1 MRKAAG
7 KSGPG
12 KSLRSK
18 SGGSAKRFDATLE
31 RMRSRL
37 NWTIIRLPFNAAN
50 CYGMRGQIRVKVAIN
65 GCSFRTTLF
74 PTAEGVHILLVN
86 KRMQK
91 AARVRAGD
99 RASFQMERDLEN
111 RVVTVPQALQ
121 RILAESRC
129 LGRWYGQL
137 NHSRRNDIAKWVSDP
152 KSDEARVRRAEQIG
166 ERLLAV
172 MDAERELPP
181 ILQVAFARNPRA
193 REGWECMSKARR
205 RSHLLGIFYYRTPA
219 GREGRI
225 GKMLEDALAIA
236 EK

>member
-1 MRKAAG
+1 MRKAAQS

-12 KSLRSK
+12 V
-18 SGGSAKRFDATLE
+18 KRFEATLE

-37 NWTIIRLPFNAAN
+37 NWTIIRLPFDAAKW
-50 CYGMRGQIRVKVAIN
+50 YGMRGQIKVKVEIN
-65 GCSFRTTLF
+65 GCSFRTSLF

-99 RASFQMERDLEN
+99 SARFQIERDIQK
-111 RVVTVPQALQ
+111 RVVTVPDPLK
-121 RILAESRC
+121 RILAEDRSFR
-129 LGRWYGQL
+129 RWYDQL
-137 NHSRRNDIAKWVSDP
+137 NHSTRNDIAMWVSEP
-152 KSDEARVRRAEQIG
+152 KSAEARVRRAEQIA

-193 REGWECMSKARR
+193 REGWGRMSTARR
-205 RSHLLGIFYYRTPA
+205 RSHLIGIFYYRTPE
-219 GREGRI
+219 GRQGRI
-225 GKMLEDALAIA
+225 GKMLEDATAIA
-236 EK
+236 EKEPGVRKRRA